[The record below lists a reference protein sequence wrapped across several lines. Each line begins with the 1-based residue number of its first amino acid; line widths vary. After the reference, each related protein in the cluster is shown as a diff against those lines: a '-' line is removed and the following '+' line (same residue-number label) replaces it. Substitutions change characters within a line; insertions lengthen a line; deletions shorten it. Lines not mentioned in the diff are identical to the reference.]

1 MRTGRR
7 HYEPP
12 GVASILLLVLCIGC
26 ANGPPERQGFL
37 RLDLDRADPRSFIS
51 YYFGGLSVPD
61 AVDPFQTGLIVESEG
76 DYYLNSAALAGILGG
91 SPSVT
96 DANKD
101 GTLDWDELEPF
112 LQTTYYARRPVP
124 ASFDTLLMSANTT
137 EWFEVSVDGVMTNA
151 TRKIRVP
158 LEALQDAIR
167 HYRERGDSLI
177 YPLGTLIIADHVA
190 DDLTIERTVMRKRAD
205 GHWDYGVFDSTGSR
219 VPSTTSPPK
228 PLAVPTQCVGCHL
241 GSRLYEPEK
250 SFPAPAPP
258 GPAGPRSVHWDGA
271 MPTTN
276 LVRYFDEHRKRSD
289 GILGLYATLYV
300 ADLEARRSAGTL
312 THEDSRL
319 LDSLG
324 I

>member
-1 MRTGRR
+1 M
-7 HYEPP
+7 
-12 GVASILLLVLCIGC
+12 LLLVLCLGC
-26 ANGPPERQGFL
+26 ENGPPERQGLL
-37 RLDLDRADPRSFIS
+37 RLDLDRSDPRSFIS

-61 AVDPFQTGLIVESEG
+61 AADPFQTGLVVESDG
-76 DYYLNSAALAGILGG
+76 DYYLDSTALARILEG
-91 SPSVT
+91 SPSVV

-112 LQTTYYARRPVP
+112 LQATYYDRRPIP
-124 ASFDTLLMSANTT
+124 ASLDMLLHSANIDS
-137 EWFEVSVDGVMTNA
+137 WFEVSVDGVMTTA
-151 TRKIRVP
+151 TRRIRVP
-158 LEALQDAIR
+158 LEALKEAIR
-167 HYRERGDSLI
+167 RYKERGDSLI
-177 YPLGTLIIADHVA
+177 YPLGTVIVADHVA

-219 VPSTTSPPK
+219 VPSTTTPPK

-258 GPAGPRSVHWDGA
+258 GPAGPRSVHWDGP
-271 MPTTN
+271 MPSTDR
-276 LVRYFDEHRKRSD
+276 VRYFDEHRKRSD

-312 THEDSRL
+312 THDESRL